1 MVSLFR
7 KPTAEPDLDNR
18 IAGLARRRSA
28 VTSVETDTRSDEP
41 TVPPP
46 PSLEPVAPVA
56 TLTGTAQAAQTIER
70 DERPLDEQAVS
81 LTRATPDTVSTRPQ
95 VDILR
100 VVARTEPAVKA
111 TEPEPEMLG
120 VRLSKPAPLPATSV
134 TFPPPRPEPRTAR
147 EKAGSGSLE
156 EKVAG
161 AQAQL
166 IARLSSEIRPERRSL
181 LSRGELAK
189 LVDAAV
195 QAHFVRNAI
204 NADPLTR
211 RDLVTTILHE
221 LLNPGAPDLD
231 SQGHRRQP
239 HRALVESAKAQI
251 QPLVLEHMDV
261 AAAAEMPRPAF
272 EAQLTGWVKELLA
285 ETKIQLNF
293 AEQRELVES
302 LIADML
308 GLGPLEPLMADETIT
323 DIMVNGAKQVYVER
337 RGKLELADVQFR
349 DDHHVMNVATK
360 IVSRIG
366 RRIDE
371 AKPLVDARLEDG
383 SRVNI
388 IIPPLALDGPSI
400 SIRKFAKKTITLD
413 IMAQSGSI
421 SANMATV
428 LKIAARCRLNILIS
442 GGTGSGK
449 TTLLN
454 AMSRMIDPAERT
466 VTIEDA
472 AELQLQQPHVVR
484 LETRPPNLEGS
495 GEITMRDLLKNALRM
510 RPDRIIIGE
519 CRGEEALDMLQAM
532 NTGHDGSMSTIHA
545 NNPREALTRLEN
557 MISMGAFNLPS
568 KAMRTQIASAV
579 HLICQVNRMRDGAR
593 RVTHIVEVVGMEGD
607 IITTQELFNYQFQG
621 ETGEGRLRGT
631 FQSTGIRPAFL
642 SRAEYFGLDRA
653 LLEAI

>member
-7 KPTAEPDLDNR
+7 KSPTEPDLDNR
-18 IAGLARRRSA
+18 IAGLARRRLA
-28 VTSVETDTRSDEP
+28 
-41 TVPPP
+41 
-46 PSLEPVAPVA
+46 
-56 TLTGTAQAAQTIER
+56 GQAAEVV
-70 DERPLDEQAVS
+70 DAVP
-81 LTRATPDTVSTRPQ
+81 APGPMP
-95 VDILR
+95 
-100 VVARTEPAVKA
+100 EPAVKHEPVRPVA
-111 TEPEPEMLG
+111 VVNGAPTVARAEPIDLPRNDAAPSPPEPVLAPE
-120 VRLSKPAPLPATSV
+120 PAPDPDPVILPTHAPVPAGAAPTPFVVKQVERAAPAGMASASQRPSA
-134 TFPPPRPEPRTAR
+134 PPPDS
-147 EKAGSGSLE
+147 SGQSLE
-156 EKVAG
+156 AKLDA
-161 AQAQL
+161 ARAQL
-166 IARLSSEIRPERRSL
+166 ISRLSGEIRPERRSL

-195 QAHFVRNAI
+195 QAHFVRNVI
-204 NADPLTR
+204 NADPLAR
-211 RDLVTTILHE
+211 RDLVTAILHE
-221 LLNPGAPDLD
+221 LLNPGASD
-231 SQGHRRQP
+231 SEALSNRRMP
-239 HRALVESAKAQI
+239 HRALVEAAKAQI

-308 GLGPLEPLMADETIT
+308 GLGPLEPLMADETVT
-323 DIMVNGAKQVYVER
+323 DIMVNGAKQVYIER

-349 DDHHVMNVATK
+349 DDQHVMNVATK

-400 SIRKFAKKTITLD
+400 SIRKFAKKTIALD
-413 IMAQSGSI
+413 IMAQNGSI
-421 SANMATV
+421 STNMATV
-428 LKIAARCRLNILIS
+428 LKIASRCRLNILIS

-484 LETRPPNLEGS
+484 LETRPANLEGS

-519 CRGEEALDMLQAM
+519 CRGEEAMDMLQAM

-545 NNPREALTRLEN
+545 NNPREALTRMEN
-557 MISMGAFNLPS
+557 MISMGAVNLPS
-568 KAMRTQIASAV
+568 KAMRTQIASAIN
-579 HLICQVNRMRDGAR
+579 LICQVSRMRDGAR

-642 SRAEYFGLDRA
+642 PRAEYFGLDRA